1 MHDNNNERLLLLNAA
16 EADRRLGR
24 VRQAMLDNHISEL
37 LISDNANVYYL
48 TGRVFRGFVF
58 ISLDIDSPIY
68 FVRRPAS
75 LSGGNVYA
83 IRKVEEIPAIL
94 SSLGLANPTRVAL
107 ELDTTPYSAV
117 CRVMAAFAM
126 PELQPNGSPVMRAA
140 RSVKTPLECDE
151 MRRSGAMQ
159 TPVYKNIPSL
169 FREGMT
175 DIELQ
180 IEIERELRLRGCLG
194 QFRVSGPEMEL
205 FMGNVLTGDNA
216 DAPSPYDFAMG
227 GAGLNPSLPVGADGS
242 LVRPGM
248 PVMVDVNGNFTG
260 HMTDM
265 TRTYSYGPI
274 SDATALKAH
283 ALSIDICHAVAE
295 AARPGVAA
303 ADLYNMAADMV
314 KTAQM
319 EPYFMGH
326 RQHAGFIG
334 HGVGIEINEAPVIAP
349 RSRDILA
356 EGNAIALEPK
366 FVIPGIGAV
375 GIENTYLV
383 TDEAAMECIT
393 LADEGITDLC

>member
-94 SSLGLANPTRVAL
+94 SSLCLANPTRVAL

-117 CRVMAAFAM
+117 SRVMAAFAM
-126 PELQPNGSPVMRAA
+126 PELPPNGSPVMRVA

-159 TPVYKNIPSL
+159 TLVYKNIPSL

-180 IEIERELRLRGCLG
+180 IEIERELRLVGW
-194 QFRVSGPEMEL
+194 VPEQKE
-205 FMGNVLTGDNA
+205 
-216 DAPSPYDFAMG
+216 
-227 GAGLNPSLPVGADGS
+227 
-242 LVRPGM
+242 
-248 PVMVDVNGNFTG
+248 
-260 HMTDM
+260 
-265 TRTYSYGPI
+265 
-274 SDATALKAH
+274 K
-283 ALSIDICHAVAE
+283 
-295 AARPGVAA
+295 
-303 ADLYNMAADMV
+303 
-314 KTAQM
+314 
-319 EPYFMGH
+319 
-326 RQHAGFIG
+326 
-334 HGVGIEINEAPVIAP
+334 
-349 RSRDILA
+349 
-356 EGNAIALEPK
+356 
-366 FVIPGIGAV
+366 
-375 GIENTYLV
+375 
-383 TDEAAMECIT
+383 
-393 LADEGITDLC
+393 